1 MVADDIPDWVKS
13 EPNPKHPGAIP
24 VFDGRPTIEG
34 VEGKQIFLHAEQEGE
49 LGIFPGTNAVVA
61 LILSIVG
68 LLVCNII
75 TAIPALILSYQSLKI
90 TKNYPD
96 HPEHGV
102 ARAAMVI
109 SWITVIIGIIM
120 AAIILFF
127 WGIIVSSY
135 GL

>member
-1 MVADDIPDWVKS
+1 MDADDIPDWVKS
-13 EPNPKHPGAIP
+13 EPNPKHSGAIP
-24 VFDGRPTIEG
+24 VFDGMPTIKG
-34 VEGKQIFLHAEQEGE
+34 VEGKQIFLHAGQEGE
-49 LGIFPGTNAVVA
+49 LGNFPGTNAVVA

-109 SWITVIIGIIM
+109 SWITIIIGIIM